1 MYFCNVKVVN
11 RVANKITTLYSYF
24 IRIMTTESEVRMF
37 LSEFKAKLD
46 VFSVIFRD
54 DRTVKK
60 NTVALLAL
68 DLLPAERKEFLKKLA
83 VEDYY
88 QGPTD
93 DLTYKMSPMWVF
105 GKVIKGK
112 EVYIKITIGSE
123 NLPVICIS
131 FHEAEFAMTY
141 PFKK

>member
-1 MYFCNVKVVN
+1 M
-11 RVANKITTLYSYF
+11 A
-24 IRIMTTESEVRMF
+24 TEQEVRMF
-37 LSEFKAKLD
+37 LSEFKAKLE

-60 NTVALLAL
+60 NTATLLAL
-68 DLLPAERKEFLKKLA
+68 DLLPAERKEILKKLA

-93 DLTYKMSPMWVF
+93 DLLYKMSPMWVF
-105 GKVIKGK
+105 GKLVKGK
-112 EVYIKITIGSE
+112 EMYIKITIGLE

>member
-1 MYFCNVKVVN
+1 
-11 RVANKITTLYSYF
+11 
-24 IRIMTTESEVRMF
+24 MTTESDVKMF

-68 DLLPAERKEFLKKLA
+68 DLLPAERKEFLRKLA
-83 VEDYY
+83 VEDYS

-93 DLTYKMSPMWVF
+93 DALYKLSPMWVF

-131 FHEAEFAMTY
+131 FHQAESAMTY